1 MEHLLTVQ
9 EVVRFNDIYFNK
21 YTADLLDDRA
31 RDIIKQIDQT
41 EMLGKYAIESRFDGS
56 RLNIDK
62 LSTGCKT
69 ALNVMYNPN
78 NIFDICECGEN
89 ALEVIYGMD
98 AGKVYCEYP
107 MIALDTNNQYII
119 IGRNPTSL
127 MLSQDEILELDSV
140 KNDDRTVFSL
150 KKVFG

>member
-1 MEHLLTVQ
+1 MITVYKNSAIPVT
-9 EVVRFNDIYFNK
+9 EEIVRFNDIYFNK

-41 EMLGKYAIESRFDGS
+41 EMLGKYAIESRFDGTK
-56 RLNIDK
+56 LNIDK

-107 MIALDTNNQYII
+107 MIAFTMEKVQGIDNNGVHEFDDYEDL
-119 IGRNPTSL
+119 RTWW
-127 MLSQDEILELDSV
+127 
-140 KNDDRTVFSL
+140 KNED
-150 KKVFG
+150 

>member
-1 MEHLLTVQ
+1 MQDDKRTRKIIYIIGIIPIIWFALMIAPYLNGGLMEV
-9 EVVRFNDIYFNK
+9 
-21 YTADLLDDRA
+21 
-31 RDIIKQIDQT
+31 IKN
-41 EMLGKYAIESRFDGS
+41 S
-56 RLNIDK
+56 
-62 LSTGCKT
+62 
-69 ALNVMYNPN
+69 N

-89 ALEVIYGMD
+89 ALEVIYSMD

-150 KKVFG
+150 KKAFG